1 VAGVAE
7 LVRLARVLGLLQ
19 RRLEGGGPPPE
30 VERLVGER
38 TEARARR
45 DFRRS
50 DELRAEIQ
58 RLGWLV
64 EDTPGG
70 PRLTRKSG

>member
-1 VAGVAE
+1 
-7 LVRLARVLGLLQ
+7 VLGLL
-19 RRLEGGGPPPE
+19 RRGVEAGGPPAA
-30 VERLVGER
+30 VERLVAER
-38 TEARARR
+38 TDARARR
-45 DFRRS
+45 DWRRS

-70 PRLTRKSG
+70 PRLTRTSG

>member
-1 VAGVAE
+1 MSAVRAG
-7 LVRLARVLGLLQ
+7 
-19 RRLEGGGPPPE
+19 RR
-30 VERLVGER
+30 R
-38 TEARARR
+38 TRGSGCQTPAW
-45 DFRRS
+45 RRS